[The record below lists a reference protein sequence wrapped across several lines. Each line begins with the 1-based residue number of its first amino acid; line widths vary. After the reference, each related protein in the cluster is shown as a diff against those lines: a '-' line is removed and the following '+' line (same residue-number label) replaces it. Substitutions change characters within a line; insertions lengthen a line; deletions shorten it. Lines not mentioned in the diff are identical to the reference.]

1 MNELQI
7 NESPERLR
15 PTAYI
20 GKLCATTNGKNEP
33 DFTLQMAFLN
43 DFFYKKP
50 GVHFVRM
57 SIATDR
63 PEEFYK
69 RVTKTLRSLNHD
81 RWRKEPVS
89 GFRICNVQRMT
100 KAWRFTLNLACI
112 GSFYAAVIFD
122 QLRKLHRAYGRTLYV
137 LFNEPRRTLA
147 DRAYQQ
153 WYSEFYERSH
163 LLKSQVKIEPAPAR
177 MPYALLPTV
186 RRAADR
192 FALLRG
198 FGRPGAAIARRSS
211 NRKYSV
217 PSEIS
222 APECSPKVKMN
233 FRRVRYFGRSD
244 LPAEI
249 SGLWGSM
256 LRTNCRHKK

>member
-20 GKLCATTNGKNEP
+20 GKFCATTNGKNEP

-57 SIATDR
+57 SIATDQ

-69 RVTKTLRSLNHD
+69 RVTKTLRSLNHG

-89 GFRICNVQRMT
+89 GFRICNVQRMS
-100 KAWRFTLNLACI
+100 KAWRFTLNLACV

-163 LLKSQVKIEPAPAR
+163 LLKSQVKIEMLERYYWRIDATDIAVSSLVH
-177 MPYALLPTV
+177 LLL
-186 RRAADR
+186 D
-192 FALLRG
+192 L
-198 FGRPGAAIARRSS
+198 FGTRIQTIYDDPLNGI
-211 NRKYSV
+211 
-217 PSEIS
+217 EIS
-222 APECSPKVKMN
+222 QSPNVDPDD
-233 FRRVRYFGRSD
+233 YFTSD
-244 LPAEI
+244 RHLLACRMRFFQPF
-249 SGLWGSM
+249 GGFYNM
-256 LRTNCRHKK
+256 LNNKPQKPSKR